1 MYALHVWVPSELRP
15 SVISSCLTA
24 SNIINTLMT
33 LKFIFPAGP
42 ILWTPNSC
50 ICLDSLSWMS
60 NRHLE
65 SHTSTLSSRYCPLCT
80 QLALFTIFC
89 ISAKVSFPFYLQRPQ
104 NLGII
109 LDLSLVL
116 SKSCQLCLQ
125 NIIKRCSF
133 LPIGT
138 AFKLPSFL
146 ARILLTLNWSP
157 LFCPCLPSVY
167 SHTVS
172 IVMILKCKSY

>member
-1 MYALHVWVPSELRP
+1 MFECPWSSDPQWSHPASRPQISSIHWWLSNLYFQLDLSSELQTP
-15 SVISSCLTA
+15 VSVLTVSVGCLTGT
-24 SNIINTLMT
+24 SNLTH
-33 LKFIFPAGP
+33 PPWA
-42 ILWTPNSC
+42 
-50 ICLDSLSWMS
+50 
-60 NRHLE
+60 
-65 SHTSTLSSRYCPLCT
+65 RYCPLRT
-80 QLALFTIFC
+80 QLALLTIFC

-116 SKSCQLCLQ
+116 SKSRQLCLQ